1 MADDGYPRGLP
12 PDELDASL
20 ATLQAMAAE
29 AGCGAELVRTV
40 PGARGRAC
48 TLLRV
53 HRLAAAEAAHVD
65 LRIAGAATLVSRQLV
80 IAEQVILMC
89 SSCACHTRACTLLL
103 VHQPGAA
110 HVHLRIAGAAPRT
123 HAPPSRYAI
132 C

>member
-29 AGCGAELVRTV
+29 AGCGAELVRTL

-65 LRIAGAATLVSRQLV
+65 LRIAGATAREGHSC
-80 IAEQVILMC
+80 C
-89 SSCACHTRACTLLL
+89 SEHNCAM
-103 VHQPGAA
+103 
-110 HVHLRIAGAAPRT
+110 
-123 HAPPSRYAI
+123 
-132 C
+132 